1 MFKVLMRNI
10 LSGRPCTTNRDTQS
24 SEPTTNKEK
33 KHDLPQEGWLNVIN
47 PAALEVTL

>member
-10 LSGRPCTTNRDTQS
+10 LSERPCTANRDTQS

-33 KHDLPQEGWLNVIN
+33 KHDLPQEGWLNIIK